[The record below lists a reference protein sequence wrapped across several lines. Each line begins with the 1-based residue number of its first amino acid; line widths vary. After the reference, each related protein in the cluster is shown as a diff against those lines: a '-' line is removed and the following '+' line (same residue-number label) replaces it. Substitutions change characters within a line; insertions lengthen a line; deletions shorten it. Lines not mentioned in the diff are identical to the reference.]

1 MTVLV
6 VHATD
11 DRKMVLHL
19 LFNVNL
25 VKGIENFFDLWN
37 SCMFKHVIKF
47 IKPTLKFLGTEFEVW
62 KVCGKSYGQ
71 KRKSSDS
78 SNSNKSKIGRSY
90 SPWFPFPSNPMKIKL
105 TGTGR

>member
-1 MTVLV
+1 MNHQEKSYKRMSVLV

-25 VKGIENFFDLWN
+25 EKGIENFFDLWN

-47 IKPTLKFLGTEFEVW
+47 IKPTLKFLGMEFKVW
-62 KVCGKSYGQ
+62 K
-71 KRKSSDS
+71 
-78 SNSNKSKIGRSY
+78 I
-90 SPWFPFPSNPMKIKL
+90 
-105 TGTGR
+105 